1 MESLNNEQIFVILT
15 FLLLVISL
23 ILYLRKILSYNQ
35 LYDRYSDIINIEKEI
50 EKQKLQQ
57 SELKNKY
64 NDMLNEYKN
73 KYSSLK
79 TDYEKKR
86 NIYEQLLE
94 EIRMVE
100 EDLDFTTYGIYKP
113 HFDFDTSTKYKLRM
127 ETIRIE
133 QKRLVK
139 DNTAIFCTTEW
150 SVGGSMREG
159 KRMTNQYIKL
169 MLRAFNNEC
178 DSAVLKVKWN
188 NVFNFEERIKRAF
201 NAINKL
207 GTIHSIEIEQEY
219 LDLKLDELHL
229 AHEYEE
235 KLYEE
240 KEEQRR
246 IKEQMREEEKVKKEI
261 EKAKKDAESRLFASS

>member
-1 MESLNNEQIFVILT
+1 MESLNNEQIFVILI

-23 ILYLRKILSYNQ
+23 VLYLRKILSYNQ

-127 ETIRIE
+127 ETIRTE

-139 DNTAIFCTTEW
+139 DNTAIFSTTEW

-169 MLRAFNNEC
+169 MLRAFNSEC

-188 NVFNFEERIKRAF
+188 NVFNFGRK
-201 NAINKL
+201 NPKSVQCN
-207 GTIHSIEIEQEY
+207 
-219 LDLKLDELHL
+219 
-229 AHEYEE
+229 
-235 KLYEE
+235 
-240 KEEQRR
+240 
-246 IKEQMREEEKVKKEI
+246 
-261 EKAKKDAESRLFASS
+261 